1 MTNRYENNTSD
12 RSTTEGASERSA
24 TECDHAIA
32 LVLHGTDPVGIN
44 FNYCPKCGEKL
55 EENL

>member
-24 TECDHAIA
+24 TMAPEEPCNHLEVIRD
-32 LVLHGTDPVGIN
+32 DYPRWQYD
-44 FNYCPKCGEKL
+44 YCPKCGEKL
-55 EENL
+55 